1 MLWWSCCCYNV
12 TTTAATLL
20 MLGAKQGRDVYLAGR
35 LLPLFLAPHK
45 KKGTV
50 NALIAVS
57 MYVLVFLLLCHGQ
70 LVLMQTWFLIVMI
83 AMDSTPAACI
93 AAPEWFWFWFG
104 LLVLVNIATEIALTI
119 IAAATRH
126 LLVLVTSSGHHNMIS
141 VHLLSI
147 TGIID
152 RRKFDITLPRITW
165 PQPN

>member
-20 MLGAKQGRDVYLAGR
+20 MLGAKQGQDVYLAGR

-45 KKGTV
+45 QGTV
-50 NALIAVS
+50 NALIVVS
-57 MYVLVFLLLCHGQ
+57 I
-70 LVLMQTWFLIVMI
+70 FLIVMI

-104 LLVLVNIATEIALTI
+104 LLVLVNIATEIALTT

-126 LLVLVTSSGHHNMIS
+126 LLVLVTSSGHHTIFSILVIS
-141 VHLLSI
+141 YIELP
-147 TGIID
+147 II
-152 RRKFDITLPRITW
+152 
-165 PQPN
+165 